1 MEPTPPILIFET
13 HATSVDNEARL
24 ASGWYDA
31 DLSPAG
37 ERQAGELGDRHRG
50 RQIDA
55 VYCSDLIRARRTAD
69 IAFGARGLPIHV
81 DARLRECDYGSLTR
95 APAADIDARRL
106 DCIDVPFPNG
116 ESYAQSVARVREWLN
131 GVLRTPR
138 EHAILVIGHRATL
151 YAFEHLL
158 RAIPLRE
165 AIAAAWHWQ
174 PGWVYSLSEF
184 QRFGKI

>member
-1 MEPTPPILIFET
+1 MLIFET

-37 ERQAGELGDRHRG
+37 ERQAVELGDRHRG

-69 IAFGARGLPIHV
+69 IAFGTRGLPIHV
-81 DARLRECDYGSLTR
+81 DARLRECDYGTLTR
-95 APAADIDARRL
+95 APAADVEARRL
-106 DCIDVPFPNG
+106 DCIDVPFPDG
-116 ESYAQSVARVREWLN
+116 ESYTQSVARVREWLSE
-131 GVLRTPR
+131 VLRTPP
-138 EHAILVIGHRATL
+138 EHPVLVIGHRATF

-158 RAIPLRE
+158 RGIPLRD
-165 AIAAAWHWQ
+165 AIAAPWQWQ
-174 PGWVYSLSEF
+174 PGWEYSFAGF